1 MRLMLFTDTLG
12 DVNGVSRFIR
22 NMGHESIAAGREML
36 IATSTRF
43 EIPPEDCFYNCKPK
57 FAMKMPKYAELDFV
71 IPNKADLVRRA
82 EEFAPDVVHVSTPGG
97 VGKVGRDFA
106 KRRGIPIAG
115 VYHTDFPA
123 YLEHLFNEEMYG
135 TITAQ
140 YMKYFYKPFGLILS
154 RSEQY
159 MESLE
164 KLGFSRDRMAKL
176 EPGIKLDDFDAK
188 HRDSAVWDEHSL
200 PRDSVKVL
208 YVGRI
213 STEKNLPM
221 LTEIWPKV
229 RERVRAS
236 GVDARLVIVG
246 GGPYLDEM
254 KATLGGHGAVFPGFK
269 HGTELATLYA
279 SADMFVFPSL
289 TDTLGQVV
297 LESQASGIPVIVADQ
312 GGPKEVVDDGVTG
325 LVLPGSKP
333 QAWVDAVSDLVIDRD
348 RRERMGSAGL
358 AWAQEFSISAS
369 FEKFWDSHEALL
381 EQRVT
386 RPGILQHV

>member
-22 NMGHESIAAGREML
+22 NMGHESLKAGCELL

-43 EIPPEDCFYNCKPK
+43 EVPDDPCFYNVAPK
-57 FAMKMPKYAELDFV
+57 FAMKMPKYAELDMV
-71 IPNKADLVRRA
+71 IPPKGAMVRRA
-82 EEFAPDVVHVSTPGG
+82 EEFAPDVVHVSTPGS

-106 KRRGIPIAG
+106 KKRGIPIAG

-123 YLEHLFNEEMYG
+123 YMDHLFNDEMYG
-135 TITAQ
+135 AVTAQ
-140 YMKYFYKPFGLILS
+140 YMKFFYKPFKLILS

-176 EPGIKLDDFDAK
+176 EPGIQLDDFDAK
-188 HRDSAVWDEHSL
+188 HKDASVWDEYGL

-221 LTEIWPKV
+221 LTGIWPQV
-229 RERVRAS
+229 RERAKAA
-236 GVDARLVIVG
+236 GVDARLVVVG
-246 GGPYLDEM
+246 GGPYLDDM
-254 KATLGGHGAVFPGFK
+254 KSTLHGHGVVFPGFK
-269 HGTELATLYA
+269 HATELATLYA
-279 SADMFVFPSL
+279 SSDMFVFPSL

-325 LVLPGSKP
+325 MVLPGHKTP
-333 QAWVDAVSDLVIDRD
+333 AWVDAVGDLVIDHDKRQA
-348 RRERMGSAGL
+348 MGAAGIP
-358 AWAQEFSISAS
+358 WAQKFSISAS
-369 FEKFWDSHEALL
+369 FEKFWAAHEALVRSPA
-381 EQRVT
+381 EQ
-386 RPGILQHV
+386 PA

>member
-22 NMGHESIAAGREML
+22 NMGHESLKAGCELLIAA
-36 IATSTRF
+36 STRF
-43 EIPPEDCFYNCKPK
+43 EVPTESCFYNVAPK
-57 FAMKMPKYAELDFV
+57 FAMKMPKYADLDMV
-71 IPNKADLVRRA
+71 IPPKGEMVRRA
-82 EEFAPDVVHVSTPGG
+82 DEFKPDVVHVSTPGS
-97 VGKVGRDFA
+97 VGKVGRDYA
-106 KRRGIPIAG
+106 KKRGIPIAG

-123 YLEHLFNEEMYG
+123 YMEHLFNEEMYG
-135 TITAQ
+135 TVTAQ
-140 YMKYFYKPFGLILS
+140 YMKYFYKPFELILS

-176 EPGIKLDDFDAK
+176 EPGISLDDFDAK
-188 HRDSAVWDEHSL
+188 LNDEAVWDEYGL
-200 PRDSVKVL
+200 PRESVKVL

-221 LTEIWPKV
+221 LTAIWPQV
-229 RERVRAS
+229 RERARAA

-246 GGPYLDEM
+246 GGPYLKEM
-254 KATLGGHGAVFPGFK
+254 ESTLHGHGVVFAGFK

-279 SADMFVFPSL
+279 SSDIFVFPSL

-325 LVLPGSKP
+325 MVLPGHKTP
-333 QAWVDAVSDLVIDRD
+333 AWVDAVSDLVIDHDKRKA
-348 RRERMGSAGL
+348 MGAASIP
-358 AWAQEFSISAS
+358 WAQKFSISAS
-369 FEKFWDSHEALL
+369 FEKFWAAHEALI
-381 EQRVT
+381 ET
-386 RPGILQHV
+386 PMLQGQGS

>member
-22 NMGHESIAAGREML
+22 NMGHESMAAGREML

-43 EIPPEDCFYNCKPK
+43 EVPDDPCFYNVKPR
-57 FAMKMPKYAELDFV
+57 FAMKMPKYAELDMV
-71 IPNKADLVRRA
+71 IPQKRDLVRRA
-82 EEFAPDVVHVSTPGG
+82 DEFRPDVVHVSTPGS
-97 VGKVGRDFA
+97 VGKVGRDYA
-106 KRRGIPIAG
+106 KKRGIPIAG

-123 YLEHLFNEEMYG
+123 YLEHLFHDEMYG
-135 TITAQ
+135 TVTAQ
-140 YMKYFYKPFGLILS
+140 YMKFFYKPFKLILS

-164 KLGFSRDRMAKL
+164 TLGFSRDRMAKL
-176 EPGIKLDDFDAK
+176 EPGIKLDDFDATHK
-188 HRDSAVWDEHSL
+188 NERIWDEYGV

-221 LTEIWPKV
+221 LTSIWPQV
-229 RERVRAS
+229 RERAKAA

-254 KATLGGHGAVFPGFK
+254 KSALGGHGTVFPGFK

-312 GGPKEVVDDGVTG
+312 GGPKEVVDDGRTG
-325 LVLPGSKP
+325 LVLPGHKTP
-333 QAWVDAVSDLVIDRD
+333 AWVDAVSDLAIDHDKRKA
-348 RRERMGSAGL
+348 MGAAGVP
-358 AWAQEFSISAS
+358 WAQNFSISAS
-369 FEKFWDSHEALL
+369 FEKFWSAHEALI
-381 EQRVT
+381 EAPEMQT
-386 RPGILQHV
+386 A

>member
-22 NMGHESIAAGREML
+22 NMGHESIAAGQEML

-43 EIPPEDCFYNCKPK
+43 EIPPEDCFFNCRPK

-71 IPNKADLVRRA
+71 IPNKTDLVRRA

-106 KRRGIPIAG
+106 KKRGIPIAG

-140 YMKYFYKPFGLILS
+140 YMKFFYKPFELILS

-164 KLGFSRDRMAKL
+164 KLNFSRDRMAKL
-176 EPGIKLDDFDAK
+176 EPGIKLDDFDAS
-188 HRDSAVWDEHSL
+188 HRDESAWDEYGL

-213 STEKNLPM
+213 STEKNLPV

-229 RERVRAS
+229 RERARAAD
-236 GVDARLVIVG
+236 VDARLVVIG
-246 GGPYLDEM
+246 GGPYLTEM
-254 KATLGGHGAVFPGFK
+254 QSALGGHGTVFPGFK
-269 HGTELATLYA
+269 HGTELAKLYA

-312 GGPKEVVDDGVTG
+312 GGPKEVVDDGATG
-325 LVLPGSKP
+325 LVLPGSRP
-333 QAWVDAVSDLVIDRD
+333 AAWVDAVSDLVIDHD
-348 RRERMGSAGL
+348 RRKAMGAAGV
-358 AWAQEFSISAS
+358 AYSKNFSISAS
-369 FEKFWDSHEALL
+369 FEKFWAAHEALVKTP
-381 EQRVT
+381 E
-386 RPGILQHV
+386 LQPA

>member
-22 NMGHESIAAGREML
+22 NMGHESLAAGREML

-43 EIPPEDCFYNCKPK
+43 EVPDDPCFYNVKPR
-57 FAMKMPKYAELDFV
+57 FAMKMPKYAELDMV
-71 IPNKADLVRRA
+71 IPQKRDLVRRA
-82 EEFAPDVVHVSTPGG
+82 DEFRPDVVHVSTPGS
-97 VGKVGRDFA
+97 VGKVGRDYA
-106 KRRGIPIAG
+106 KKRGIPIAG

-123 YLEHLFNEEMYG
+123 YLEHLFHDEMYG
-135 TITAQ
+135 TVTAQ
-140 YMKYFYKPFGLILS
+140 YMKFFYKPFKLILS

-176 EPGIKLDDFDAK
+176 EPGIKLDDFDATHK
-188 HRDSAVWDEHSL
+188 NERVWDEYGV

-221 LTEIWPKV
+221 LTSIWPQV
-229 RERVRAS
+229 RERAKAA

-254 KATLGGHGAVFPGFK
+254 KSALGGHGTVFPGFK

-297 LESQASGIPVIVADQ
+297 LESQTSGIPVIVADQ
-312 GGPKEVVDDGVTG
+312 GGPKEVVDDGRTG
-325 LVLPGSKP
+325 LVLPGHKTP
-333 QAWVDAVSDLVIDRD
+333 AWVDAMSDLAIDHDKRKA
-348 RRERMGSAGL
+348 MGAAGVP
-358 AWAQEFSISAS
+358 WAQNFSISAS
-369 FEKFWDSHEALL
+369 FEKFWSAHEALI
-381 EQRVT
+381 EAPDMQT
-386 RPGILQHV
+386 A